1 MGVFV
6 VMCGIVGFIDKSPE
20 QVKTEIIS
28 KMMARI
34 HHRGPDS
41 RGIYTDEQ
49 IALGF
54 VRLSIIDLES
64 GSQPI
69 YNEDKNLV
77 LIFNGEIYN
86 FKELRGELE
95 SFGHVFTTDTDSETI
110 LHGYEQYGSEITKK
124 LRGMFAFVIW
134 DKNKDELFGAR
145 DHFGIKPFYYLND
158 GEKFLFS
165 SEFKTFLEHPNFKK
179 ELNKEALKPYLTF
192 QYSVLPE
199 TFLKGVYKLAPGHH
213 FLYKDGDMKI
223 ERYYEVSYTSDKK
236 PYEEYVQEINDYVE
250 ESVSVH
256 KVSDKK
262 VGAFLSGGVDSSYIT
277 AVAKPEKTFSVGFGD
292 TGNDD
297 MFNESIYAKEL
308 SDILGMENHTKLVSA
323 DEFFA
328 HVDKV
333 QYHSDDPHANLSAM
347 PLYFLSQMT
356 REHVTVI
363 LSGEGADELFGGYTS
378 YGVTRSGEKYRR
390 FVPRFIRKFIGR
402 QAHNNLRMKNRDF
415 FIKNGLAVEDY
426 YIGQALIFDDKE
438 ARELVTDDFKDGKDS
453 TEITAPYFER
463 VKEHDDVTKM
473 QYLDMHLWMPQ
484 DILLKA
490 DKMTMAHSLEVRTP
504 FLDLVMH
511 SLSSRIPTEYKIKN
525 YETKYVL
532 REAAGKVL
540 PKEWYM
546 RIKKGFPVPF
556 SKWIA
561 EDKFYTMIDAE
572 FSADYTSEFFDVAKL
587 KQLLKEHKQ
596 GSANHARKIWTAYA
610 FLRWYHVYF
619 VIEQ

>member
-1 MGVFV
+1 
-6 VMCGIVGFIDKSPE
+6 MCGIVGFIDKSLE
-20 QVKTEIIS
+20 QAKIEVIA

-41 RGIYTDEQ
+41 QGFYTDEQ
-49 IALGF
+49 AALGF
-54 VRLSIIDLES
+54 VRLSVINLEN
-64 GSQPI
+64 GDQPI
-69 YNEDKNLV
+69 YNEDGNLV

-86 FKELRGELE
+86 FKALREELE
-95 SFGHVFTTDTDSETI
+95 ALGHVFKTDTDSETI
-110 LHGYEQYGSEITKK
+110 LHGYEEYGAEITKK

-134 DKNKDELFGAR
+134 DKEKGELFGAR

-165 SEFKTFLEHPNFKK
+165 SEIKTFLEHPGFEK

-199 TFLKGVYKLAPGHH
+199 TFFKGVYKLEPGHC
-213 FLYKDGDMKI
+213 FSYQNGKMKI
-223 ERYYEVSYTSDKK
+223 ERYYEVAYTSEEK
-236 PYEEYVQEINDYVE
+236 PYEDYLEEINDYVL
-250 ESVSVH
+250 ESVKAH
-256 KVSDKK
+256 QVSDLE

-277 AVAKPEKTFSVGFGD
+277 AVLKPEKSFSVGFGN
-292 TGNDD
+292 TGNDA

-308 SDILGMENHTKLVSA
+308 SDILGIENHTKIVTP
-323 DEFFA
+323 DEFFNSID
-328 HVDKV
+328 HV
-333 QYHSDDPHANLSAM
+333 QYHSDEPHANLSAV
-347 PLYFLSQMT
+347 PLYFLSQLT
-356 REHVTVI
+356 REHVSVV

-378 YGVTRSGEKYRR
+378 YGITRSGEKYRR
-390 FVPRFIRKFIGR
+390 MIPKFIRKFVGR
-402 QAHNNLRMKNRDF
+402 RAYHNPRMKNRDF
-415 FIKNGLAVEDY
+415 FIKNGLDVEDY
-426 YIGQALIFDDKE
+426 YIGQAHIFDDKE
-438 ARELVTDDFKDGKDS
+438 ARDLVVGAFKNGKDS
-453 TEITAPYFER
+453 KAITAPFFER
-463 VKEHDDVTKM
+463 VKEKDDVTKM

-504 FLDLVMH
+504 FLDRVMH
-511 SLSSRIPTEYKIKN
+511 TLSARIPTEYKIKN

-546 RIKKGFPVPF
+546 RAKKGFPVPF

-561 EDKFYTMIDAE
+561 EDKFYALIEAE
-572 FSADYTSEFFDVAKL
+572 FDAPYTAEFFDV
-587 KQLLKEHKQ
+587 KQLKSMLLAHKE
-596 GSANHARKIWTAYA
+596 GTANHSRKIWTVYA

-619 VIEQ
+619 IAE

>member
-1 MGVFV
+1 
-6 VMCGIVGFIDKSPE
+6 MCGIVGFIDKSLE
-20 QVKTEIIS
+20 QVKMEVLS
-28 KMMARI
+28 KMMERI

-41 RGIYTDEQ
+41 QGVFTDDEV
-49 IALGF
+49 ALGF
-54 VRLSIIDLES
+54 VRLSIVDLEN

-69 YNEDKNLV
+69 YNEDENLV

-86 FKELRGELE
+86 FQELRSDLE
-95 SFGHVFTTDTDSETI
+95 SRGHVFKTNTDSETI
-110 LHGYEQYGSEITKK
+110 IHGYEEYGSEITKK

-134 DKNKDELFGAR
+134 DRQKKELFGAR
-145 DHFGIKPFYYLND
+145 DHYGIKPFYYLND
-158 GEKFLFS
+158 DEKFLFS
-165 SEFKTFLEHPNFKK
+165 SEFKAFLEHPNFKK

-199 TFLKGVYKLAPGHH
+199 TFFKGVYKLEPGHH
-213 FLYKDGDMKI
+213 FLYKDGDMKV
-223 ERYYEVSYTSDKK
+223 ERYYEVSYSTEQK
-236 PYEEYVQEINDYVE
+236 PYEEYLEEINEYME

-256 KVSDKK
+256 KVSDLE

-277 AVAKPEKTFSVGFGD
+277 AVAKPQKTFSVGFGD

-308 SDILGMENHTKLVSA
+308 SDILGMENYTKLVPA

-328 HVDKV
+328 NVDKV
-333 QYHSDDPHANLSAM
+333 QYHSDDPHANLSSM

-356 REHVTVI
+356 REHVTVV

-378 YGVTRSGEKYRR
+378 YGVTRSGKKYRR
-390 FVPRFIRKFIGR
+390 FVPKFIRKFIGR
-402 QAHNNLRMKNRDF
+402 RAYNNLNMRNRDF
-415 FIKNGLAVEDY
+415 FIKNGLDVEDY
-426 YIGQALIFDDKE
+426 YIGQAFIFNDDE
-438 ARELVTDDFKDGKDS
+438 ARALVTDDFKDGKDFK
-453 TEITAPYFER
+453 EITAPLFER
-463 VKEHDDVTKM
+463 VSEHDDVTKM

-490 DKMTMAHSLEVRTP
+490 DKMTMANSLEVRTP
-504 FLDLVMH
+504 FLDRIVH
-511 SLSSRIPTEYKIKN
+511 TLSSRIPVEYKIKN

-540 PKEWYM
+540 PEEWYM

-561 EDKFYTMIDAE
+561 EDKYYTMISAE
-572 FSADYTSEFFDVAKL
+572 FDTPYAAEFFAVDKL
-587 KQLLKEHKQ
+587 KQLLTEHQQ
-596 GSANHARKIWTAYA
+596 GVANHARKIWTVYA

-619 VIEQ
+619 VAE

>member
-1 MGVFV
+1 
-6 VMCGIVGFIDKSPE
+6 MCGIVGFIDKSPE
-20 QVKTEIIS
+20 QVKMEIIS
-28 KMMARI
+28 KMMKRI

-41 RGIYTDEQ
+41 QGIYTDEQ

-69 YNEDKNLV
+69 YNEDGNLV
-77 LIFNGEIYN
+77 LTFNGEIYN
-86 FKELRGELE
+86 FKELRSELE

-110 LHGYEQYGSEITKK
+110 LHGYEQYGAEITKK

-134 DKNKDELFGAR
+134 DKEKGELFGAR

-158 GEKFLFS
+158 GEQLLFS
-165 SEFKTFLEHPNFKK
+165 SEIKSFLEHPNFRK

-199 TFLKGVYKLAPGHH
+199 TFFKGVYKLEPGHH
-213 FLYKDGDMKI
+213 FLYKDGEMEI
-223 ERYYEVSYTSDKK
+223 ERYYEVTYTTDQK
-236 PYEEYVQEINDYVE
+236 PYEEYLEEINDYVK

-256 KVSDKK
+256 KVSDKE

-277 AVAKPEKTFSVGFGD
+277 AVSKPEKSFSVGFGG

-308 SDILGMENHTKLVSA
+308 SDILGVENHTRIVSA

-328 HVDKV
+328 SIDKV
-333 QYHSDDPHANLSAM
+333 QYHSDDPHANLSAV

-356 REHVTVI
+356 REHVTVV

-378 YGVTRSGEKYRR
+378 YGITRSGEKYRR
-390 FVPRFIRKFIGR
+390 FVPKFIRKFIGR
-402 QAHNNLRMKNRDF
+402 RAYNNRNMKNRDF
-415 FIKNGLAVEDY
+415 FIKNGLDVEDY
-426 YIGQALIFDDKE
+426 YIGQAFIFDDDE
-438 ARELVTDDFKDGKDS
+438 ASDLVVGEFKNGKDS
-453 TEITAPYFER
+453 LDITRPFFDRIKDKGY
-463 VKEHDDVTKM
+463 DDVRKM
-473 QYLDMHLWMPQ
+473 QYLDMHLWMPH

-504 FLDLVMH
+504 FLDLIMH

-540 PKEWYM
+540 PEEWYM

-561 EDKFYTMIDAE
+561 EDEFYTMIEAE
-572 FSADYTSEFFDVAKL
+572 FDAAYTSKFFDVNKL
-587 KQLLKEHKQ
+587 KLLLTEHQL
-596 GSANHARKIWTAYA
+596 GVANHARKIWTVYA
-610 FLRWYHVYF
+610 FLRWYYVYF
-619 VIEQ
+619 VAE